1 MRVGMRTT
9 APFIPYKKERGLMS
23 DKRRTRVFEYPNM
36 IVTVH
41 FANISNEENKRR
53 MARLHDA
60 AAELLKEVIK

>member
-1 MRVGMRTT
+1 
-9 APFIPYKKERGLMS
+9 MS